1 MSEQLDPRELP
12 YRADLAADWLDGK
25 VEAERFVAGEDFAVA
40 RGLVSV
46 REAPNAA
53 ARQSTE
59 LLHGER
65 FTVYERRNGWAW
77 GQNQTDGYVGYL
89 LEDTLGEIG
98 PAPTHEVVGLRS
110 LLFPEP
116 DLKTIP
122 IDILHLTTRVTIT
135 DEDRG
140 YARLAGGGWLWS
152 RHLAPIDALE
162 PDYIATARRFMGAP
176 YVWGGRSSIGVDC
189 SGLVQLSLARA
200 GRTVP
205 RDSDQ
210 QAAAVGTIV
219 EDGVDAAEPGDLLYM
234 KGHVVILSEPGRV
247 LHANAHH
254 MAVAEEPIGD
264 FLGRIAGMGLEV
276 SVVRRI

>member
-1 MSEQLDPRELP
+1 MSDRLDPREFP

-89 LEDTLGEIG
+89 LEDKLGEIG

-247 LHANAHH
+247 LHAN
-254 MAVAEEPIGD
+254 
-264 FLGRIAGMGLEV
+264 
-276 SVVRRI
+276 